1 MSDISR
7 SITSVPKIKFAGF
20 EIPKWIFFS
29 MLTII
34 LYGLMGLFAKFA
46 SNTISPLLVQVIST
60 FGMAPI
66 LVVLLFSK
74 NIKKVHG
81 KIGLG
86 VFFSVLVGLL
96 SSLGAICQYFS
107 FSKGGLASVVVPI
120 GSLASLV
127 TVILARFV
135 FKDKLNR
142 YQLIGVVLSIIAILM
157 FNITLDGTG
166 TENTSVPL
174 FKSLTSSWMLFA
186 LLGLFSAGTAQL
198 FIKAGTN
205 HISADLLTIIVLAVT
220 LALSVVFIFTQ
231 SFSWEMSSKDFWACL
246 IVGILGS
253 AAFLTQA
260 AAYSSGIAS
269 LVAPL
274 CSLFPV
280 VTVIFAAPIL
290 GEKLTL
296 LIIGAVIISSIAA
309 IAISIEKTPEIALP
323 ENIDVT
329 N

>member
-1 MSDISR
+1 MSKLEKP
-7 SITSVPKIKFAGF
+7 VVAVAKIKFA
-20 EIPKWIFFS
+20 ELQIPKWIFFS
-29 MLTII
+29 I
-34 LYGLMGLFAKFA
+34 LANIFYGLMGLFAKFA
-46 SNTISPLLVQVIST
+46 SNTISPLLVAVIST

-74 NIKKVHG
+74 NLRNVHG
-81 KIGLG
+81 KIGSG

-96 SSLGAICQYFS
+96 SSIGAIFLYFS

-135 FKDKLNR
+135 FKDRLNK

-157 FNITLDGTG
+157 FNITFGGSG
-166 TENTSVPL
+166 TESTSVL
-174 FKSLTSSWMLFA
+174 FFKSLTSSWMLFA
-186 LLGLFSAGTAQL
+186 LMGLFSAGTAGI

-205 HISADLLTIIVLAVT
+205 HISADLHTVIVLAVN
-220 LALSVVFIFTQ
+220 LALSVVLIFTQ
-231 SFSWEMSSKDFWACL
+231 GFLWEMSSTDFWACL
-246 IVGILGS
+246 FVGILGS
-253 AAFLTQA
+253 AGFLAQA
-260 AAYSSGIAS
+260 AAYSSGMAS
-269 LVAPL
+269 LVAPM

-296 LIIGAVIISSIAA
+296 IIIGAVIISSIAA
-309 IAISIEKTPEIALP
+309 IALSIEKTPEAEIQEQL
-323 ENIDVT
+323 
-329 N
+329 